1 MYYFGAM
8 LKDTDKN
15 EERDREP
22 ETGEREL
29 AWDFVHAYAWIAMYF
44 EKIVVKI
51 VEWSGVCIKCTHS

>member
-29 AWDFVHAYAWIAMYF
+29 A
-44 EKIVVKI
+44 
-51 VEWSGVCIKCTHS
+51 